1 MAGAVGRVGEALLN
15 EVLARGGY
23 DAVYALADLPMSLGV
38 RGLSLTTLDALPA
51 LADVFVALSDPD
63 DTDARSFYGRDAAFT
78 PVSVA
83 NVARIAECAAAAGA
97 RRLALVHP
105 LPAWQQMSRFHGG
118 LVGEAEL
125 AIAGLPLDSVVVLR
139 PVASSRLPV
148 GNWLQRVA
156 NVYLSLQ
163 LLMVPRSIPTV
174 TSADLARV
182 TVAVLRDARPGVH
195 VLGAAQIDERA
206 RRPAPDTGVRPA
218 LPREG

>member
-23 DAVYALADLPMSLGV
+23 DTVYALADLPMSLGV
-38 RGLSLTTLDALPA
+38 RRLSLTTLDALPA
-51 LADVFVALSDPD
+51 LADVFIALTDPED
-63 DTDARSFYGRDAAFT
+63 ADARSFYGRDAAFT
-78 PVSVA
+78 PVTVA
-83 NVARIAECAAAAGA
+83 NVSHIAERAAAAGA

-105 LPAWQQMSRFHGG
+105 LPAWQQMSRFHSG

-139 PVASSRLPV
+139 PVAPSRLPV

-174 TSADLARV
+174 TSVELARV
-182 TVAVLRDARPGVH
+182 TVSALREARPGIH

-206 RRPAPDTGVRPA
+206 RRPAPDAGVRPDA
-218 LPREG
+218 RREG